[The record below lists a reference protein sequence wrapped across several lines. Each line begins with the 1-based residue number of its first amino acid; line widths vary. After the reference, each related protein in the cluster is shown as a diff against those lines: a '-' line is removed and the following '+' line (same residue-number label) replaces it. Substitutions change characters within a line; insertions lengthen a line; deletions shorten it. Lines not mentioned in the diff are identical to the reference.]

1 MKATLLLP
9 VMVMSVSVL
18 GVSAEEVRNT
28 GTPDAGKQEL
38 RKNTGAPATEQTRTT
53 YVVDGATTN
62 TQQTLTQRRRS
73 GRATW
78 AVDAQ
83 PAAILANIAADGFWV
98 SGPNGKETMSLIS
111 SVPSVLV
118 GGDIACCDGYLNL
131 RLGGGMLLNA
141 SAGTWFA
148 TGQAGF
154 SLEVQRNVI
163 FGPHIGLSYYAAP
176 EWWGD
181 TEITFDD
188 TIGFLLGVHIA
199 AGDRISYLLSVDYM
213 SMSFDIDAMGSGVA
227 VSDNKR
233 ELDMSGLAVQF
244 GLRVQF

>member
-9 VMVMSVSVL
+9 VLVMSVSVL
-18 GVSAEEVRNT
+18 GVSAEEVRST
-28 GTPDAGKQEL
+28 GAPDGAKQDL
-38 RKNTGAPATEQTRTT
+38 RPGTNAPATEQTRTT
-53 YVVDGATTN
+53 FIVDGTATNPQPT
-62 TQQTLTQRRRS
+62 TTQRRRS

-78 AVDAQ
+78 AIDAQ

-98 SGPNGKETMSLIS
+98 SGPNGKETLSLIS

-118 GGDIACCDGYLNL
+118 GGDIACFDGYLNL
-131 RLGGGMLLNA
+131 RLGGGMLLNS

-154 SLEVQRNVI
+154 SLEVQRNVM
-163 FGPHIGLSYYAAP
+163 FGPHIGLSYYKAP

-188 TIGFLLGVHIA
+188 TMGFLLGMHIV

-213 SMSFDIDAMGSGVA
+213 SMSFDVDAKGPGVI

>member
-9 VMVMSVSVL
+9 VLVMSVSIL
-18 GVSAEEVRNT
+18 GVSAEDVRNT
-28 GTPDAGKQEL
+28 GTPEGLKQGL
-38 RKNTGAPATEQTRTT
+38 RPSTNAPATEQTRTT
-53 YVVDGATTN
+53 FIVDVAATN
-62 TQQTLTQRRRS
+62 TQPASTQRRRS

-78 AVDAQ
+78 ALDAQ

-98 SGPNGKETMSLIS
+98 SGPNGKETLSLIS

-131 RLGGGMLLNA
+131 RLGGGMLLN
-141 SAGTWFA
+141 SSVGTWFA
-148 TGQAGF
+148 AGQAGF
-154 SLEVQRNVI
+154 SLEVQRNVM

-188 TIGFLLGVHIA
+188 TMGFLFGLHIV
-199 AGDRISYLLSVDYM
+199 AGDRISYLLSIDYM
-213 SMSFDIDAMGSGVA
+213 SISFDIDTKGPGVE
-227 VSDNKR
+227 VSNNKDKV
-233 ELDMSGLAVQF
+233 DMSGLAVQF